1 MRARVWPGRRGERAA
16 LQRAGEERGKEGRR
30 RKEKKEDG
38 KRKIKKKRRR
48 EREREK
54 GRESER
60 TPAGFAVGY
69 SGPVGHACRNVRSD
83 NARGA
88 KRKRKTGQR
97 SNSGVRS
104 GKSSGELGAWIG
116 RIELNDEKNFENYF

>member
-1 MRARVWPGRRGERAA
+1 M
-16 LQRAGEERGKEGRR
+16 
-30 RKEKKEDG
+30 EKG
-38 KRKIKKKRRR
+38 KRKRKKKK
-48 EREREK
+48 EK
-54 GRESER
+54 ERESER

-69 SGPVGHACRNVRSD
+69 SGPVGHACRDVRSD
-83 NARGA
+83 DARGA

-97 SNSGVRS
+97 SDSGVRS